1 VEVDHRPSAGPWD
14 RGEVTLTTAA
24 LTLLGLAAALALGF
38 GGLMFR
44 SMYLPTRGRQIGR
57 RASPRRALLVLD
69 LQEGYAPTARR
80 QPVTSLPSTGL
91 FGAVNRLVAWGQA
104 SGVEVGYVTQ
114 HFDAGWLVR
123 LHGGRRA
130 GPMVVDRRVLQL
142 GGPVFQKRRTDA
154 FASRPLE
161 AWLEAHGVDEVILAG
176 VDAAYCVTM
185 TARGA
190 LQRGY
195 RVTVVEDA
203 VASRHPLPPVL
214 AKLTRRGVKVVG
226 SGALTG
232 LTAG

>member
-1 VEVDHRPSAGPWD
+1 
-14 RGEVTLTTAA
+14 VTLTTAA
-24 LTLLGLAAALALGF
+24 LVLLGLVAAVALGF

-44 SMYLPTRGRQIGR
+44 SMYLPTRGRPIAR
-57 RASPRRALLVLD
+57 PATPRRALLVLD
-69 LQEGYAPTARR
+69 LQEGYAPTPTRT
-80 QPVTSLPSTGL
+80 PVMNLPSTGL
-91 FGAVNRLVAWGQA
+91 FGAVNRLVAWGQVN
-104 SGVEVGYVTQ
+104 GVEVGYVTQ
-114 HFDAGWLVR
+114 DFGAGWMVR

-130 GPMVVDRRVLQL
+130 GPVVVDRRVLQL
-142 GGPVFQKRRTDA
+142 GGPVFEKRRTDA
-154 FASRPLE
+154 FGSRALE

-203 VASRHPLPPVL
+203 VASRHPLAPVL
-214 AKLTRRGVKVVG
+214 AKLSRRGVKVVG

-232 LTAG
+232 QAAGSPGPR